1 MGYDI
6 PMAPKSQAA
15 DIGAPNQNNTVN
27 HNVTINNF
35 TGEIKKAPL
44 RNYFENS

>member
-27 HNVTINNF
+27 HNVTS
-35 TGEIKKAPL
+35 EIKKAPL